1 MKKLNLTLLLAVF
14 CTAFSFGQVPIYVP
28 TNGLVGWWP
37 FNGNANDESGNGNNL
52 INNGALLTTDRLGL
66 QSKAYSYSGQAGNG
80 VTGTY
85 MTIPNIGINMMDSFS
100 ISIWV
105 YEQSVLGDGESF
117 ISFGDNGSSISIYR
131 NGYSLPTSGAG
142 LLGLAYGNTQVIS
155 STSAI
160 QNQWVMYSIT
170 RENNFLKGYIN
181 DSLIGTV
188 SNLTPT
194 SISNSGNYIARHT
207 WGPASNQTSTRFNG
221 KLDDIGIWNRA
232 LTQQEITALYQSC
245 NLNLSANPTQANPT
259 VGANATFS
267 TSGATTY
274 QWQTNPAN
282 NGWQNVNNNSTYS
295 GAATAS
301 LSVNNVQLY
310 NHQQQFRVVGISGS
324 CADTAYASIVLA
336 DSCVNTV
343 YDTITTTI
351 YDTLTTSITVTD
363 TLLINAVLSG
373 LNPPNNTNTLQVY
386 PNPARTH
393 ITIDNGNFA
402 LMNGYT
408 VRINNALGQ
417 TVFSQAVNQQQFFI
431 DLSGWTGN
439 GFYYL
444 DLLDP
449 QGNSIERK
457 VIVVQ

>member
-14 CTAFSFGQVPIYVP
+14 CTAFSFGQVPSYVP

-37 FNGNANDESGNGNNL
+37 FSGNANDASGNGNNGTV
-52 INNGALLTTDRLGL
+52 NGATLTLDRFGV
-66 QSKAYSYSGQAGNG
+66 SNASYSFNG
-80 VTGTY
+80 TNNKIVIQNALLSNT
-85 MTIPNIGINMMDSFS
+85 FS
-100 ISIWV
+100 S
-105 YEQSVLGDGESF
+105 
-117 ISFGDNGSSISIYR
+117 SSISVWFKTSVTADQAIIADRGTNQGYPNYFWYKYYLKIQNNNQLR
-131 NGYSLPTSGAG
+131 HGTHNNNCINGVNSIRSFSDGNWHNAIIVLDHINLTIKMYIDGVLENTITNINQSC
-142 LLGLAYGNTQVIS
+142 YGNFSQ
-155 STSAI
+155 
-160 QNQWVMYSIT
+160 
-170 RENNFLKGYIN
+170 
-181 DSLIGTV
+181 
-188 SNLTPT
+188 PT
-194 SISNSGNYIARHT
+194 SIGCFSGGGYADA
-207 WGPASNQTSTRFNG
+207 GFFNG
-221 KLDDIGIWNRA
+221 NIDDIGIWNRA
-232 LTQQEITALYQSC
+232 LTQQEVTALYQNC

-295 GAATAS
+295 GANTPS
-301 LSVNNVQLY
+301 LNVNNVQLY
-310 NHQQQFRVVGISGS
+310 NHLQQFRVVGISGS

-343 YDTITTTI
+343 YDTITT
-351 YDTLTTSITVTD
+351 SISVTD
-363 TLLINAVLSG
+363 TLVINAVLSG